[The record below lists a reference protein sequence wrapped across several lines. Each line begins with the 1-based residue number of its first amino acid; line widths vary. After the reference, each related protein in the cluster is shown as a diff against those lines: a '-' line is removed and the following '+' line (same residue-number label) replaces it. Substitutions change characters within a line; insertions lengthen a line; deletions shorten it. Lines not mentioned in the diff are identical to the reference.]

1 MKGAR
6 NMSRIT
12 YQPNGDY
19 LIPNLTVEKTEKPLG
34 RYGRIRK
41 DYLQKHQP
49 MLFQSLLLTG
59 KLYPHLL
66 EIEETANSRMEQ
78 LLPQLMEQ
86 CGVTEQLKADDMM
99 KWVGLMNNCK
109 AQAEELILNELI
121 YS

>member
-1 MKGAR
+1 MKGVL
-6 NMSRIT
+6 NMSQIT
-12 YQPNGDY
+12 YQSNGDY

-34 RYGRIRK
+34 RYGRMRK
-41 DYLQKHQP
+41 DYLQKHRP
-49 MLFQSLLLTG
+49 MTFYSLLLTE

-99 KWVGLMNNCK
+99 KWIGLMNNCK

>member
-1 MKGAR
+1 
-6 NMSRIT
+6 MSQIT

-34 RYGRIRK
+34 RYGRMRK
-41 DYLQKHQP
+41 DYLQKHRP
-49 MLFQSLLLTG
+49 MLFQSLLLTE

-66 EIEETANSRMEQ
+66 EIEETAKSRMEQ
-78 LLPQLMEQ
+78 ILPQLMKQ
-86 CGVTEQLKADDMM
+86 RRVTEQLKADDMM

-109 AQAEELILNELI
+109 AQAEEMILNELI

>member
-1 MKGAR
+1 
-6 NMSRIT
+6 MSQIT

-34 RYGRIRK
+34 RYGRMRK
-41 DYLQKHQP
+41 DYLQKHRP
-49 MLFQSLLLTG
+49 MTFYSLLLTE

-86 CGVTEQLKADDMM
+86 CGATEQLKAGDMM

-109 AQAEELILNELI
+109 AQAEEMILNELI

>member
-1 MKGAR
+1 MKEVL
-6 NMSRIT
+6 NMSQIT

-34 RYGRIRK
+34 RYGRMRK

-78 LLPQLMEQ
+78 LLPQLMKQ
-86 CGVTEQLKADDMM
+86 CGVTEQLKAGDMM
-99 KWVGLMNNCK
+99 KWVGLMNSCK
-109 AQAEELILNELI
+109 AQAEEMILKELI

>member
-1 MKGAR
+1 
-6 NMSRIT
+6 MSQIT

-34 RYGRIRK
+34 RYGRMRK

-59 KLYPHLL
+59 KLYSHLL
-66 EIEETANSRMEQ
+66 EIEETANRRMEQ
-78 LLPQLMEQ
+78 ILPQLMEQ
-86 CGVTEQLKADDMM
+86 CGVTKQLKAGDMM
-99 KWVGLMNNCK
+99 RWVGMMNNCK
-109 AQAEELILNELI
+109 TRAEETILNELI

>member
-1 MKGAR
+1 
-6 NMSRIT
+6 MSQIT

-34 RYGRIRK
+34 RYGRMRK

-59 KLYPHLL
+59 KLYSHLL
-66 EIEETANSRMEQ
+66 EIEETANRRMERI
-78 LLPQLMEQ
+78 LPQLMKQ
-86 CGVTEQLKADDMM
+86 CRATEQLKAGDMM
-99 KWVGLMNNCK
+99 KLVGLMNNCK
-109 AQAEELILNELI
+109 AQAEETILNELI

>member
-1 MKGAR
+1 
-6 NMSRIT
+6 MSQLT
-12 YQPNGDY
+12 YQPNEDY
-19 LIPNLTVEKTEKPLG
+19 LIPNLTMEKTERPLG
-34 RYGRIRK
+34 RYGRMRK

-66 EIEETANSRMEQ
+66 EIEETANSRIEQ

-86 CGVTEQLKADDMM
+86 CGVTEQLKAGDMM
-99 KWVGLMNNCK
+99 KWVRLMNNCK
-109 AQAEELILNELI
+109 VQAEEMILNELI

>member
-1 MKGAR
+1 
-6 NMSRIT
+6 MSQIT

-19 LIPNLTVEKTEKPLG
+19 LLPNLTVEKTEKPLG
-34 RYGRIRK
+34 RYGRMRK
-41 DYLQKHQP
+41 AYLKNHQP

-66 EIEETANSRMEQ
+66 EIEKTANRRMEQ
-78 LLPQLMEQ
+78 L
-86 CGVTEQLKADDMM
+86 KAGDMM

-121 YS
+121 YG

>member
-1 MKGAR
+1 
-6 NMSRIT
+6 MSWIT

-19 LIPNLTVEKTEKPLG
+19 LLPNLTVEKTEKPLG
-34 RYGRIRK
+34 RYGRMRK

-86 CGVTEQLKADDMM
+86 CEVTEQLKAA
-99 KWVGLMNNCK
+99 KSYEEARAVFHCK
-109 AQAEELILNELI
+109 AQAEEMILNELI
-121 YS
+121 YG

>member
-1 MKGAR
+1 
-6 NMSRIT
+6 MSQIT

-19 LIPNLTVEKTEKPLG
+19 LIPNLIVEKTEKPLG
-34 RYGRIRK
+34 RYGRMRK

-49 MLFQSLLLTG
+49 MTFQSLLLTG

-66 EIEETANSRMEQ
+66 GIEETANSRMEQ
-78 LLPQLMEQ
+78 LLPQRMEQ
-86 CGVTEQLKADDMM
+86 CGVTEQLKAGDMM

-109 AQAEELILNELI
+109 AQAEEMILNELI

>member
-1 MKGAR
+1 MIYAQR
-6 NMSRIT
+6 PEAT
-12 YQPNGDY
+12 ACA
-19 LIPNLTVEKTEKPLG
+19 
-34 RYGRIRK
+34 
-41 DYLQKHQP
+41 DYLQKHRP
-49 MLFQSLLLTG
+49 MTFYSLLLTE

-66 EIEETANSRMEQ
+66 EIEETASSRMEQ

-99 KWVGLMNNCK
+99 KWGGLMNNCK

>member
-1 MKGAR
+1 
-6 NMSRIT
+6 MSRIT

-78 LLPQLMEQ
+78 L
-86 CGVTEQLKADDMM
+86 KAGDMM
-99 KWVGLMNNCK
+99 KWVGLMNSCK
-109 AQAEELILNELI
+109 AQAEEMILNELI

>member
-1 MKGAR
+1 
-6 NMSRIT
+6 MSQIT

-34 RYGRIRK
+34 RYGRMRK
-41 DYLQKHQP
+41 DYLQKHRP
-49 MLFQSLLLTG
+49 MTFYSLLLTE

-99 KWVGLMNNCK
+99 KWVGPMNNCK
-109 AQAEELILNELI
+109 AQTEETILNELI

>member
-1 MKGAR
+1 
-6 NMSRIT
+6 MSRIT

-86 CGVTEQLKADDMM
+86 CGVTEQLKAGDMM
-99 KWVGLMNNCK
+99 KWVVLMKSCK
-109 AQAEELILNELI
+109 AQAEEMILKELI